1 MTLGIIDLLLNS
13 LVLLL
18 HTEESEEHGDCAVLA
33 AEL

>member
-1 MTLGIIDLLLNS
+1 MSPGIIDLLLDS

-18 HTEESEEHGDCAVLA
+18 HTEESEEHGDCAVLT